1 MENSSNSTNNSF
13 LNPLPRVII
22 NGEFTLTSFVK
33 ELEDR
38 HSSSIDYVGTFP
50 LSAYKYFF
58 PKLTSGDLVIYRSNP
73 GPQGPIVPTNLRL
86 GDAIAHAEQRTIQS
100 GSPKRATILA
110 NNIVRFN
117 VNFIIKF

>member
-1 MENSSNSTNNSF
+1 MEHYNHLDIHNEYSYLEVDCKWKIQTPSGSRIQLQFHLFRITDTGNN
-13 LNPLPRVII
+13 L
-22 NGEFTLTSFVK
+22 

-50 LSAYKYFF
+50 LSSHKYFF

-86 GDAIAHAEQRTIQS
+86 GDAIAQAEQRHS
-100 GSPKRATILA
+100 MMP
-110 NNIVRFN
+110 
-117 VNFIIKF
+117 

>member
-13 LNPLPRVII
+13 LIPLPRVII

-38 HSSSIDYVGTFP
+38 HSSSIDY
-50 LSAYKYFF
+50 
-58 PKLTSGDLVIYRSNP
+58 LTSGDLVIYRSNP

-86 GDAIAHAEQRTIQS
+86 GDAIAQAEQRHS
-100 GSPKRATILA
+100 MMP
-110 NNIVRFN
+110 
-117 VNFIIKF
+117 